1 MNYNSFLEPTEKICI
16 FSVILAEALKTY
28 KCYDEFKCL
37 KEMIYEDTNTGVV
50 SPHNPTGKVFTK
62 DTLETIAGA
71 CCSHDC
77 LAITDEVSYSFSL
90 Y

>member
-1 MNYNSFLEPTEKICI
+1 
-16 FSVILAEALKTY
+16 
-28 KCYDEFKCL
+28 
-37 KEMIYEDTNTGVV
+37 MIYEDTNTGFV

-71 CCSHDC
+71 CRSHDC
-77 LAITDEVSYSFSL
+77 LAITDEVSFPFSL